1 MDIQFD
7 NQAVIVTGAAR
18 GIGGGIVEGFV
29 ERGARVWA
37 CDLLEG
43 ELAAL
48 KARGGP
54 SAAARWRRARST

>member
-7 NQAVIVTGAAR
+7 NQAVIVT
-18 GIGGGIVEGFV
+18 VV

-37 CDLLEG
+37 CDVLEG

-48 KARGGP
+48 EAQARPKRGGIWF
-54 SAAARWRRARST
+54 ATHADAARKQKS

>member
-1 MDIQFD
+1 MDIHFD

-18 GIGGGIVEGFV
+18 GIGAGIVEGFV

-48 KARGGP
+48 KP
-54 SAAARWRRARST
+54 PRSKR

>member
-29 ERGARVWA
+29 ERGAKVWA
-37 CDLLEG
+37 CDSWR
-43 ELAAL
+43 A
-48 KARGGP
+48 
-54 SAAARWRRARST
+54 SWRR